1 MALAALAFAAV
12 ALAQMTKYKDWA
24 KSPEA
29 YFLTPSERVEW
40 AKVSTDADAEKFIAV
55 YYAKRGGDKFKDEIE
70 RRVAAADNQFKLR
83 RQRGA
88 ESTRGHLLIVLGG
101 PSRVSSTR
109 AQEHD
114 GLPSDAT

>member
-12 ALAQMTKYKDWA
+12 ALAQMSKNKDWA

-29 YFLTPSERVEW
+29 YFLTPAERSDW
-40 AKVSTDADAEKFIAV
+40 AKVTTDADAEKFIAT
-55 YYAKRGGDKFKDEIE
+55 YYAKRGGDKFKDEIG
-70 RRVAAADNQFKLR
+70 RRIAGADQQFKLR

-88 ESTRGHLLIVLGG
+88 ESARGHLLIVLGV

-109 AQEHD
+109 AQD
-114 GLPSDAT
+114 QAGVS